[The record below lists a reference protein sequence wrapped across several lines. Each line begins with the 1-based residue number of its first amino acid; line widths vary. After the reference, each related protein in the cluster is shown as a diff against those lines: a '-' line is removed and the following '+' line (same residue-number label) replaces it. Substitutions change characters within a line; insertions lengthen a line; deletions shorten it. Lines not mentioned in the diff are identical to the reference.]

1 MIRFFD
7 IIFSLIG
14 IILASPIFIL
24 LSFWIK
30 LDSRGPVFFKQ
41 ERVGMNNTNF
51 VMYKFRS
58 MFSESMQGGLL
69 TVGKRDPRI
78 TKSGYFIRK
87 YKLDEL
93 PQLINVLFG
102 KMSLVG
108 PRPEVRKYVDLYSS
122 DQMIVL
128 SVKPGITDY
137 ASIKFVNEN
146 ELLSKSSDPEKLYI
160 KEIMPFKIE
169 LNMIFINSSSLY
181 NYFRIIALT
190 IKKILND
197 IF

>member
-1 MIRFFD
+1 
-7 IIFSLIG
+7 
-14 IILASPIFIL
+14 
-24 LSFWIK
+24 
-30 LDSRGPVFFKQ
+30 
-41 ERVGMNNTNF
+41 
-51 VMYKFRS
+51 